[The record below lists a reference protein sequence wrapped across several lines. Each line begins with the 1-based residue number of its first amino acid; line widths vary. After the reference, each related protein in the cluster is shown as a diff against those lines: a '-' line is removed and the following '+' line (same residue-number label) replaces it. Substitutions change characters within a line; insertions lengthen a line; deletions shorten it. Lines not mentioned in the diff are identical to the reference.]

1 MMRMQLMKVTN
12 IFIKGVSSSTKNDV
26 SSNVIAQLL
35 ANNDDTIWKGTNKDD
50 SSNFNL
56 KFANLQ
62 KKSKLN
68 KVQKPLEIQINNVET
83 PCFPKSG
90 NPTPSSKNMI
100 ISPHFKQPYNKYNGS
115 FHELINQG
123 VARTITKSPRGN
135 NVYSTEYDEEVE
147 ENDLTVNRINSINT
161 KNNNLLTLNN
171 TSNHLNPF
179 LNAKG
184 ALKTSL
190 NLQFIQNKED
200 ENDTEEYYIKLIF
213 RFAVENKGNYSGRM
227 HTVINENGN
236 LSTRFSTNDSND
248 SFDSNTTNKC
258 NKFFNQFSL
267 LDTIIQIVGFIIILC
282 TKSTSIRSLFSLL
295 IIL

>member
-1 MMRMQLMKVTN
+1 M
-12 IFIKGVSSSTKNDV
+12 SSSTKNDV

-35 ANNDDTIWKGTNKDD
+35 VNNDDTIWKGTNKDD

-56 KFANLQ
+56 KFASLQ

-68 KVQKPLEIQINNVET
+68 KPQKPLELQINNLEV

-100 ISPHFKQPYNKYNGS
+100 ISPHFKQPFNKYNGS

-123 VARTITKSPRGN
+123 VARTITKSPREN
-135 NVYSTEYDEEVE
+135 LYSTEYDEEVE
-147 ENDLTVNRINSINT
+147 ENDLAVNRINSMNT
-161 KNNNLLTLNN
+161 KNNNLLTINN
-171 TSNHLNPF
+171 CNSHHNHF
-179 LNAKG
+179 LDAKG

-190 NLQFIQNKED
+190 NLNFIQNKED
-200 ENDTEEYYIKLIF
+200 ENDTEEYNNNLIY
-213 RFAVENKGNYSGRM
+213 RFTTENKGNFSGRM

-258 NKFFNQFSL
+258 KNL
-267 LDTIIQIVGFIIILC
+267 LN
-282 TKSTSIRSLFSLL
+282 
-295 IIL
+295 